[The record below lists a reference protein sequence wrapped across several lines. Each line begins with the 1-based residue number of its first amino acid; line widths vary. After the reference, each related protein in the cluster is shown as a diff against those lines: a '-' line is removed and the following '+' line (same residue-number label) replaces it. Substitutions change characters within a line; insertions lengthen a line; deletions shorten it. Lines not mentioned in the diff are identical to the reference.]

1 MYKENFGGNVCGPY
15 KHKEGWK
22 DKYEWILNSPEE
34 IQLFLEKVYKYL
46 IIKKRQAQIVLTF
59 INKDWFDKGENL
71 FIEIR
76 MLNSEGK
83 GLTEEQVN
91 GFNKDAGTS
100 NNRITE
106 KVFS

>member
-1 MYKENFGGNVCGPY
+1 
-15 KHKEGWK
+15 
-22 DKYEWILNSPEE
+22 
-34 IQLFLEKVYKYL
+34 
-46 IIKKRQAQIVLTF
+46 
-59 INKDWFDKGENL
+59 
-71 FIEIR
+71 